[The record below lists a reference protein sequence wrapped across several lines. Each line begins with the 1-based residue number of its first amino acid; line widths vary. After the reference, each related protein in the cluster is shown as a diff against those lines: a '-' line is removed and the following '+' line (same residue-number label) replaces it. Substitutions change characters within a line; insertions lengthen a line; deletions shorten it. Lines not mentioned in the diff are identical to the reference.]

1 MVYGQSVEWRLWP
14 LWNWWNWSSNWKLKL
29 KPGPN
34 RRYVLRLGQLK
45 KFHIGA
51 QTLCENS
58 LESSSPPFA
67 EGIWCCLTCYS
78 AWQKLCTAT
87 GNNGSFT
94 KRVTVRER
102 GRKGDSMYCTPCSI
116 LGKGR
121 ELSLQQLQLISFHVS
136 LVCFLSNVL
145 YLIEERCDCCK
156 VKSSWLCADKHNLQP
171 WELNNKANYSKCY
184 QTWLCKQVVAYIQ
197 FLRKY
202 ICSKIYIQPIRIT
215 FGFNFG
221 ICIFIW
227 NSLNLCCVHRTLYNF
242 NGFSRSRTT
251 CSVNNSFRIA
261 VNQCGNCTSTNARN
275 PPRNINNEIVSLN
288 T

>member
-1 MVYGQSVEWRLWP
+1 MVYGQSVEWGLWP

-58 LESSSPPFA
+58 SESSSPPFA

-145 YLIEERCDCCK
+145 YLIEERCDAATPK
-156 VKSSWLCADKHNLQP
+156 VLDFVQINITSSLESSIIRQIIQNVIKHGFV
-171 WELNNKANYSKCY
+171 NKLSH
-184 QTWLCKQVVAYIQ
+184 
-197 FLRKY
+197 
-202 ICSKIYIQPIRIT
+202 IY
-215 FGFNFG
+215 
-221 ICIFIW
+221 
-227 NSLNLCCVHRTLYNF
+227 NS
-242 NGFSRSRTT
+242 
-251 CSVNNSFRIA
+251 
-261 VNQCGNCTSTNARN
+261 
-275 PPRNINNEIVSLN
+275 
-288 T
+288 